1 MTFEE
6 LIQKGGPAM
15 WPLLVLSILSLSTI
29 IDRLWFWT
37 NLLIREKRTVNRVL
51 EAARRDWSIA
61 TEMARRAI
69 KQPIGRFLYSP
80 LRLQKPEPEVFKL
93 ALESA
98 AEDELA
104 SMRKGDKLLEGVI
117 ALAPMLG
124 LLGTVLG
131 LIGSLGSIRLGD
143 LGTSSTAGVTVG
155 IGEALISTA
164 AGLIVAIFSL
174 VFYRLFQSLLFNQM
188 KVFRKAGNELELLYR
203 QHWQQVSLNQ
213 YNTPKNNPY
222 FSALVPISQQH
233 SDQLEPDKKTT
244 DFAPKIDVEKPPEKM
259 HNYQNSVDKK
269 LEQEPKNTDFSP
281 KIDVDKSPENTN
293 NSQHVSNTL
302 KPEKENTDF
311 APKTD
316 VDKSSE

>member
-37 NLLIREKRTVNRVL
+37 NLLIKEKQTVNRVL

-61 TEMARRAI
+61 TEMARRTL
-69 KQPIGRFLYSP
+69 KQPIGRFLYAP
-80 LRLQKPEPEVFKL
+80 LRLQNPEPEVFKL
-93 ALESA
+93 ALEA
-98 AEDELA
+98 AADDELA

-164 AGLIVAIFSL
+164 AGLVVAIFSL

-188 KVFRKAGNELELLYR
+188 KVFRKSGNELELLYR
-203 QHWQQVSLNQ
+203 QYWQKASLNQ
-213 YNTPKNNPY
+213 YNSQDKNVYFAPSWMQNSRNP
-222 FSALVPISQQH
+222 
-233 SDQLEPDKKTT
+233 SDTLEQDKKPT
-244 DFAPKIDVEKPPEKM
+244 D
-259 HNYQNSVDKK
+259 S
-269 LEQEPKNTDFSP
+269 
-281 KIDVDKSPENTN
+281 SPESDAQQPPDEPN
-293 NSQHVSNTL
+293 NN
-302 KPEKENTDF
+302 
-311 APKTD
+311 
-316 VDKSSE
+316 